1 MPEEVKLNEEEGV
14 IEVSSHGVVTK
25 HDIAHS
31 IDIVLE
37 IKCNK
42 GVDKV
47 LVDTR
52 EQTSMPNT
60 IEIVELFIEKF
71 PDNMKVAIIT
81 SEKQPTKRDIDFAEV
96 VAANRFFDKFKM
108 FPSKEQALAF
118 LNQSP
123 VVSI

>member
-25 HDIAHS
+25 QDIADS
-31 IDIVLE
+31 VDIISE
-37 IKCNK
+37 IKRNK
-42 GVDKV
+42 GINKV

>member
-1 MPEEVKLNEEEGV
+1 
-14 IEVSSHGVVTK
+14 
-25 HDIAHS
+25 
-31 IDIVLE
+31 
-37 IKCNK
+37 
-42 GVDKV
+42 
-47 LVDTR
+47 
-52 EQTSMPNT
+52 MPNT
-60 IEIVELFIEKF
+60 IEIVELFIDKF

-123 VVSI
+123 VESI